1 MLNPIMSVRIGNDD
15 NLPDIKDYTLT
26 LKFKLQ
32 NWGELDDSAELAR
45 MLQYALRDWNEGRYP
60 FDAEMIVAGLSRCLS
75 RAAYNVVEK
84 EAQEEFGHETVT
96 THGGHGET
104 ARWYLEARKRFAE
117 AKKPWTD
124 SEPEVEI
131 SRQLQKSLDKFNYSI

>member
-1 MLNPIMSVRIGNDD
+1 MPSPIMSVRIGNDD
-15 NLPDIKDYTLT
+15 DLPDIKDYTLT

-32 NWGELDDSAELAR
+32 NWGELADSDELAR
-45 MLQYALRDWNEGRYP
+45 MLQYVLRDWNEGRYP
-60 FDAEMIVAGLSRCLS
+60 FDTEMITAGLSRCLR

-96 THGGHGET
+96 THEGRGEI
-104 ARWYLEARKRFAE
+104 AKWHLEAEKRFAE
-117 AKKPWTD
+117 TKKPWTN

-131 SRQLQKSLDKFNYSI
+131 SRRPQKSLDKFGYSI